1 MTERVLVIAEKP
13 SAARRLAQALDE
25 NASPRSDNWKGVI
38 TYFCKRDDK
47 EIVVVS
53 AIGHLYSITQD
64 GGSFTYPV
72 YKIKWVPT
80 HSVDRSRKRG
90 KQYLEVIK
98 RYKSSSI
105 FVSACDFDLEGS
117 LIAYNIIRYCFGEK
131 SLDSSKRMRFSAL
144 TDDDLQKAWDNLE
157 PLDTNVISAG
167 RSRHETDWL
176 FGINLSRA
184 LGFSVKA
191 VSGSYKTLSIGR
203 VQGPTLRF
211 VKEREVEIRCHVPIP
226 YWSINAQTI
235 IDGQTYSLEY
245 EKKRLEREVH
255 AKKLSSECR
264 GRNGHV
270 ATLESVEKIEQPN
283 SPFNLS
289 DLQREAYKQLKISPS
304 NSLKIAESLYLKALI
319 SYPRT
324 DSQKIPPT
332 IDIKD
337 ILRKLATN
345 PNYEEQ
351 ASKLLE
357 NENVKPKQG
366 KKDDPAHPAIHPT
379 GKKPPRLTHE
389 MQRLYDL
396 ITWRFL
402 SSLGEPALSKLTTA
416 TVDVNGHIFYLTGR
430 KFMEK
435 GWRQYYP
442 YDTRKEKDLPNLDER
457 DFIPLTHLSIRRKYT
472 KSPLRFNAS
481 RLLGIM
487 ERENIGTKATR
498 TSVIDTLSRRGY
510 ITGESIRLTELGLTV
525 VETLNK
531 FSPEILSVE
540 LTRDLEEKIE
550 FTQLGNLSEE
560 EIYESTINTL
570 KPILEKI
577 KENEYEI
584 GKTLILSPALTKTTG
599 CRICHREIMD
609 KSVFCEYHQMAYSNL
624 EKGYDK
630 WRYALDVD
638 WVDYVN
644 RISKMKGVGI
654 WVKELAENILKQS

>member
-1 MTERVLVIAEKP
+1 MTDRILVIAEKP
-13 SAARRLAQALDE
+13 SAARRLAQALDMNSSLWSE
-25 NASPRSDNWKGVI
+25 NWKGVV
-38 TYFCKRDDK
+38 TYFCKRDGK

-53 AIGHLYSITQD
+53 AIGHLYSIRQD

-72 YKIKWVPT
+72 FKTKWVPT

-98 RYKSSSI
+98 RHSSSSI
-105 FVSACDFDLEGS
+105 FVSACD
-117 LIAYNIIRYCFGEK
+117 YNIIRYCFGEK
-131 SLDSSKRMRFSAL
+131 SLNSSKRMRFSAL

-157 PLDTNVISAG
+157 PLDTSVISAG
-167 RSRHETDWL
+167 KSRHETDWL

-191 VSGSYKTLSIGR
+191 ASGSYQTLSIGR

-211 VKEREVEIRCHVPIP
+211 VKEREVDIRCHVPIP
-226 YWSINAQTI
+226 YWGINAQTI
-235 IDGQTYSLEY
+235 IDGQTYPLEY

-270 ATLESVEKIEQPN
+270 IKIESVEKLEQPN
-283 SPFNLS
+283 PPFNLS
-289 DLQREAYKQLKISPS
+289 DLQREAYKRLKYSPS

-337 ILRKLATN
+337 ILRKLASN

-357 NENVKPKQG
+357 NENVKPIQG

-379 GKKPPRLTHE
+379 GKKPPRLNQE
-389 MQRLYDL
+389 EQRLYDL

-402 SSLGEPALSKLTTA
+402 ASLGESSISKLTTA
-416 TVDVNGHIFYLTGR
+416 TIDVNGHIFFLIGR
-430 KFMEK
+430 KFIEK
-435 GWRQYYP
+435 GWRKYYP
-442 YDTRKEKDLPNLDER
+442 FDTQKEKDLPDLDEG
-457 DFIPLTHLSIRRKYT
+457 DLIPFTNLSIRRKYSN
-472 KSPLRFNAS
+472 SPLRFNAS
-481 RLLGIM
+481 RLIGIM
-487 ERENIGTKATR
+487 EREKIGTKATR
-498 TSVIDTLSRRGY
+498 TSVIDTLFRRGY
-510 ITGESIRLTELGLTV
+510 ITGESIRLTDLGFTV
-525 VETLNK
+525 VETLSK
-531 FSPEILSVE
+531 FSPEILSVG
-540 LTRDLEEKIE
+540 LTRDLEEKI
-550 FTQLGNLSEE
+550 QCIQSGNLSED
-560 EIYESTINTL
+560 EIYESIINTL
-570 KPILEKI
+570 KPILKNI

-584 GKTLILSPALTKTTG
+584 GTLLTLSHMGNKTTG
-599 CRICHREIMD
+599 CQICHREILD
-609 KSVFCEYHQMAYSNL
+609 ISVFCEYHQMAYSNL
-624 EKGYDK
+624 EKGYEN
-630 WRYALDVD
+630 WRYALDID
-638 WVDYVN
+638 WVGYIN
-644 RISKMKGVGI
+644 RMSKMKSVGI